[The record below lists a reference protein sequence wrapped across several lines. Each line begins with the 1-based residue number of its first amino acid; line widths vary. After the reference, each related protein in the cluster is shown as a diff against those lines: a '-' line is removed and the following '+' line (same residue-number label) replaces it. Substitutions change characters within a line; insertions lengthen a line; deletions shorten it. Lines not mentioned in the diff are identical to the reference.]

1 MRKKKLLALVL
12 ALAMV
17 FSSNLVSF
25 ATEVEDGEDTE
36 VSTATESEQGT
47 TPVAVTSA
55 ADNEYDTSINIDD
68 ELDSFYNLTSNVKIQ
83 YAAIVEEYEEKGYK
97 DVSEDTQIVLTPEA
111 GVTSSG
117 NVTVESLTGEFVK
130 DKTQKTEN
138 AFLNTKENSY
148 IEYTFDVEK
157 EGLYEIWLD
166 YFTVEDTGAEIQR
179 KFEIDGEAPFD
190 EANTISFYRY
200 FEEDLEDGEVK
211 VNAVKNEVWPKHKE
225 VYLWQ
230 ERAVTDKQGYMT
242 DPLKF
247 YLSAGQHTLRI
258 TYVDQKMYI
267 GNVTLKGA
275 TVYPTYAEV
284 KAEYDK
290 KGYKSATTPAKSI
303 CVNVKNNGKDRIEAE
318 DAAYKNDSTLRRDS
332 DTDPKCSPSSA
343 SERLLNTI
351 GGTRWTDG
359 NRSISWTF
367 EVEESGLYS
376 INMRAKQGYSEGMPS
391 YRQISLDGEIP
402 FDELKE
408 YQFPYSKGWD
418 AYTLENSDGEAYE
431 FYLEKGEHTL
441 TMEIKVGPIYQVIRN
456 TTSLI
461 QELSDLYMKITKI
474 TGTSP
479 DTNYEY
485 NLYRSMPELMG
496 DDGEFAHFAD
506 GLQECVDIISGIS
519 NETTNLETNYNEIIS
534 TFREFAEDPD
544 LVTSNMSDMTEAQT
558 NLGTY
563 IIDMAGQPL
572 LLDYFEILPLE
583 GDNSKFEIATS
594 GFFEKCWYTIRNF
607 LSSFTKDYDAIG
619 GEDTS
624 GLDQVIDVWIA
635 RGTEWGEILKSMIDE
650 DFTLGTGI
658 GVNLNIIPAG
668 QLNAGNTSNLMLA
681 VASGNAPDVAL
692 GVDHTSPVEFA
703 FRDAVL
709 DLSQFDN
716 FDEVKSQFYETMF
729 VPYEYNGGIFGFP
742 ETMDFT
748 CLFYRTDI
756 FKSLKLDVPRTWD
769 DLYQTT
775 LPILYENNM
784 MFSFPVDTTASSN
797 SPTSLRGMTMFLIQ
811 NGGSFYTD
819 DGMYSALDT
828 SQAYLAFKSWTD
840 LYVSYGLDAESNF
853 FTEFRTG
860 TQPVGVGT
868 FATYIQLQEAAPELY
883 GRWEIAPMLGTLRE
897 DGTIDRSM
905 GGISTTS
912 CMIMSQAEKE
922 GHAEAAWKFLSWW
935 MDYET
940 QIKYG
945 RELEATIGT
954 SARWATANIDAFESL
969 PWDET
974 HLQIIKNQM
983 AEANEQPIVL
993 GGYFTT
999 RHLVNAWNRVYMQN
1013 QNPRDALEEAVKEIN
1028 KEIRNK
1034 HEEYGF
1040 MYDDEE

>member
-1 MRKKKLLALVL
+1 MRKKKLLALML

-17 FSSNLVSF
+17 FSNNMVSF
-25 ATEVEDGEDTE
+25 ATEAEGNESTE
-36 VSTATESEQGT
+36 AAAEATGDVQEATEA
-47 TPVAVTSA
+47 TPAATDVA
-55 ADNEYDTSINIDD
+55 DDEYSTSIQVNDD
-68 ELDSFYNLTSNVKIQ
+68 LDSFYDVTSNAKEQ
-83 YAAIVEEYEEKGYK
+83 YANVAEEYEQNGYK
-97 DVSEDTQIVLTPEA
+97 DVSEDTQIVLHPED
-111 GVTSSG
+111 GVTSG
-117 NVTVESLTGEFVK
+117 GAVTVESLTATFVK
-130 DKTQKTEN
+130 DKTEKTEN
-138 AFLNTKENSY
+138 GFLNTKENSY
-148 IEYTFDVEK
+148 IEYSFNVEK
-157 EGLYEIWLD
+157 EGLYEIWMD
-166 YFTVEDTGAEIQR
+166 YFTVEDSGAEIQR

-200 FEEDLEDGEVK
+200 FKEAGPVE
-211 VNAVKNEVWPKHKE
+211 VNAVGNEVWPKHEE

-247 YLSAGQHTLRI
+247 YLTAGTHTLRI

-267 GNVTLKGA
+267 GDVTLKGA
-275 TVYPTYAEV
+275 EVYETYEDV

-290 KGYKSATTPAKSI
+290 KGYKSAEESI
-303 CVNVKNNGKDRIEAE
+303 FFQAE

-332 DTDPKCSPSSA
+332 DTDPKCSPASA

-367 EVEESGLYS
+367 NVEKSGLYT
-376 INMRAKQGYSEGMPS
+376 INMRAKQGYNEGTPS
-391 YRQISLDGEIP
+391 YRQIYLDGEIP
-402 FDELKE
+402 FEEMKL
-408 YQFPYSKGWD
+408 YQFPYADGWS
-418 AYTLENSDGEAYE
+418 AFTLENSDGEAYQ
-431 FYLEKGEHTL
+431 FYLEEGEHTI
-441 TMEIKVGPIYQVIRN
+441 TMEIKVGPIYEVIRK
-456 TTSLI
+456 TTTLI

-474 TGTSP
+474 TGTDP

-506 GLQECVDIISGIS
+506 GLQECVDIIDSIS
-519 NETTNLETNYNEIIS
+519 NANTNLETNYNDIIS

-572 LLDYFEILPLE
+572 LLDYFELLPVE
-583 GDNSKFEIATS
+583 EEFTVATS
-594 GFFEKCWYTIRNF
+594 GFWEKCWYTIRNF

-619 GEDTS
+619 GDDTS
-624 GLDQVIDVWIA
+624 SCDEVIDVWIA
-635 RGTEWGEILKSMIDE
+635 RGTEWGEILKNMIDE
-650 DFTLGTGI
+650 EFTPNTGI

-692 GVDHTSPVEFA
+692 GVDHTSPTEFA
-703 FRDAVL
+703 FREAVL
-709 DLSQFDN
+709 DLSQFED
-716 FDEVKSQFYETMF
+716 FEEMKSQFYETMF
-729 VPYEYNGGIFGFP
+729 VPYEYTNSEGKSGIYGFP

-748 CLFYRTDI
+748 CLYYRTDI
-756 FKSLKLDVPRTWD
+756 FKSLNLEVPRTWD

-775 LPILYENNM
+775 LPVLYENNM
-784 MFSFPVDTTASSN
+784 MFAFPVDTTASSN

-811 NGGSFYTD
+811 NGGSFYTE
-819 DGMYSALDT
+819 DGKYSALD
-828 SQAYLAFKSWTD
+828 SSAAYLAFKSWTD
-840 LYVSYGLDAESNF
+840 LYVSYGLDAETNF

-860 TQPVGVGT
+860 TTPIGVGT
-868 FATYIQLQEAAPELY
+868 FSTYIQLQEAAPELY

-905 GGISTTS
+905 GGISSTS

-922 GHAEAAWKFLSWW
+922 GHADAAWEFLKWW

-945 RELEATIGT
+945 RELEATIGS
-954 SARWATANIDAFESL
+954 SARWATANIAAFESL
-969 PWDET
+969 PWDPD
-974 HLQIIKNQM
+974 HLKIIKNQM

-1034 HEEYGF
+1034 HEEYGI

>member
-1 MRKKKLLALVL
+1 MRNKRLLALVL
-12 ALAMV
+12 AMTLV
-17 FSSNLVSF
+17 FSTNTVSF
-25 ATEVEDGEDTE
+25 ATEATDPETG
-36 VSTATESEQGT
+36 STATGN
-47 TPVAVTSA
+47 AVTA
-55 ADNEYDTSINIDD
+55 AGSEADTGSEYDTSIKVIDD
-68 ELDSFYNLTSNVKIQ
+68 QDELYHLESNYAEQ
-83 YAAIVEEYEEKGYK
+83 YAVIAEGYKEKGYK
-97 DVSEDTQIVLTPEA
+97 DVSEDTQIVLQPEN
-111 GVTSSG
+111 GVTSGGAVS
-117 NVTVESLTGEFVK
+117 VESKTAINVK
-130 DKTQKTEN
+130 DKAEKTAN
-138 AFLNTKENSY
+138 AFLSTKDKDY
-148 IEYTFDVEK
+148 IEYSFNVEK

-166 YFTVEDTGAEIQR
+166 YFAVEDSGAEIQR
-179 KFEIDGEAPFD
+179 RFEIDGEVPFD

-200 FEEDLEDGEVK
+200 FEEAGPVET
-211 VNAVKNEVWPKHKE
+211 NAVGNEVWPKHKE
-225 VYLWQ
+225 VDRWQ
-230 ERAVTDKQGYMT
+230 TRAVTDKQGYQT

-258 TYVDQKMYI
+258 SYVDQKMYI
-267 GNVTLKGA
+267 GTVTLKGA
-275 TVYPTYAEV
+275 KVYKTYAELE
-284 KAEYDK
+284 KEYQ
-290 KGYKSATTPAKSI
+290 G
-303 CVNVKNNGKDRIEAE
+303 KNYNENPEPYEFEAE
-318 DAAYKNDSTLRRDS
+318 EASYKNDSTLRRDS
-332 DTDPKCSPSSA
+332 DTDPKCSPASA
-343 SERLLNTI
+343 SERKLNTI
-351 GGTRWTDG
+351 GGTRWVDG

-367 EVEESGLYS
+367 KVKEDGLYTLS
-376 INMRAKQGYSEGMPS
+376 MRAKQGYNEGMPS
-391 YRQISLDGEIP
+391 YRQISIDGEIP
-402 FDELKE
+402 FEEMKL
-408 YQFPYSKGWD
+408 YQFPYSSGWD
-418 AYTLENSDGEAYE
+418 GYTLGEKDEKGDLKEDGAYK
-431 FYLEKGEHTL
+431 FYLEKGEHTI
-441 TMEIKVGPIYQVIRN
+441 TMEIKVGPIYEVIRN
-456 TTSLI
+456 TTTLI

-485 NLYRSMPELMG
+485 NLYRTMPELMG
-496 DDGEFAHFAD
+496 DDGEFAHLAD
-506 GLQECVDIISGIS
+506 GLEECANIMESIS
-519 NETTNLETNYNEIIS
+519 NSTTTMETNYREIIS
-534 TFREFAEDPD
+534 TFRDFAKDPD
-544 LVTSNMSDMTEAQT
+544 LVVGNMSDMTEAQT

-572 LLDYFEILPLE
+572 LIDYFVLRPASEKGELKVE
-583 GDNSKFEIATS
+583 KS
-594 GFFEKCWYTIRNF
+594 GFFEKCWYTIQNF
-607 LSSFTKDYDAIG
+607 LASFTKDYDAIG

-624 GLDQVIDVWIA
+624 GYDEVIDVWIA

-650 DFTLGTGI
+650 DFTASTNI
-658 GVNLNIIPAG
+658 GVNVNIIPAG

-709 DLSQFDN
+709 DLSQFSD
-716 FDEVKSQFYETMF
+716 FEEIKSQFYETMF
-729 VPYEYNGGIFGFP
+729 VPYEHNGGIYGFP

-748 CLFYRTDI
+748 CLYYRSDI
-756 FKSLKLDVPRTWD
+756 FKNLKLEVPRTWD

-775 LPILYENNM
+775 LPVLYENNM
-784 MFSFPVDTTASSN
+784 MFAFPVDTTASSN

-811 NGGSFYTD
+811 NGGQFYSD
-819 DGMYSALDT
+819 DGKYSALDT
-828 SQAYLAFKSWTD
+828 PEAYQAFKSWTD
-840 LYVSYGLDAESNF
+840 LYVSYGIDAESNF

-860 TQPVGVGT
+860 TTPLGVGT

-883 GRWEIAPMLGTLRE
+883 GRWKIAPMLGSLQE

-912 CMIMSQAEKE
+912 SMIMSQAKDRGRE
-922 GHAEAAWKFLSWW
+922 EAAWKFLKWW

-945 RELEATIGT
+945 RELEATIGS

-969 PWDET
+969 PWDSDD
-974 HLQIIKNQM
+974 LRIIKNQM

-1028 KEIRNK
+1028 KEIRTK

>member
-17 FSSNLVSF
+17 FSNNLVSF
-25 ATEVEDGEDTE
+25 ATEAEGNEDAGASTTSEGQQE
-36 VSTATESEQGT
+36 V
-47 TPVAVTSA
+47 TPRAAEVA
-55 ADNEYDTSINIDD
+55 DD
-68 ELDSFYNLTSNVKIQ
+68 EYSTLIDINDDLDSFYDLDSNSKEQ
-83 YAAIVEEYEEKGYK
+83 YAAIAEEYVRNGYE
-97 DVSEDTQIVLTPEA
+97 DVSEDTQIVLTPESGA
-111 GVTSSG
+111 TSG
-117 NVTVESLTGEFVK
+117 GAVTVESKTGKSVK
-130 DKTQKTEN
+130 EQKDKTEN
-138 AFLNTKENSY
+138 AFLSTKETGY
-148 IEYTFDVEK
+148 IEYSFNVEK
-157 EGLYEIWLD
+157 EGLYEIWMD

-200 FEEDLEDGEVK
+200 FQEAGPVE
-211 VNAVKNEVWPKHKE
+211 VNAVGNEVWPKHEE

-258 TYVDQKMYI
+258 TYVDQQMYI

-275 TVYPTYAEV
+275 KQYATYAEV
-284 KAEYDK
+284 AADYKK
-290 KGYKSATTPAKSI
+290 KGYEAAKKAI
-303 CVNVKNNGKDRIEAE
+303 TFEAE
-318 DAAYKNDSTLRRDS
+318 DASYKNDSTLRRDS
-332 DTDPKCSPSSA
+332 DTDPKCSPASA

-351 GGTRWTDG
+351 GGTRWVDG
-359 NRSISWTF
+359 NRSLSWTF
-367 EVEESGLYS
+367 EVKENGLYAIS
-376 INMRAKQGYSEGMPS
+376 MRAKQGYNEGMPS
-391 YRQISLDGEIP
+391 YRQILIDGEIP
-402 FDELKE
+402 FEEMKE
-408 YQFPYSKGWD
+408 YQFAYSNGWNG
-418 AYTLENSDGEAYE
+418 YTLEDAETGEAYE
-431 FYLEKGEHTL
+431 FYLEKGKHTL
-441 TMEIKVGPIYQVIRN
+441 TMEIKVGPIYQVIRK

-479 DTNYEY
+479 DPNYEY

-496 DDGEFAHFAD
+496 KDGEFAHFAD
-506 GLQECVDIISGIS
+506 GLQECVDIIHDIS
-519 NETTNLETNYNEIIS
+519 NETTNLETNYKEIIS
-534 TFREFAEDPD
+534 TFREFQEDPD
-544 LVTSNMSDMTEAQT
+544 LVTGNMSDMTEAQT

-572 LLDYFEILPLE
+572 LLDYFELSRKRPNGE
-583 GDNSKFEIATS
+583 KFEVPKS
-594 GFFEKCWYTIRNF
+594 GFWEKCWYTIQNF
-607 LSSFTKDYDAIG
+607 ISSFTKDYDAIG
-619 GEDTS
+619 GESTE
-624 GLDQVIDVWIA
+624 GLDKVIDVWIA
-635 RGTEWGEILKSMIDE
+635 RGTEWGEILKNMIDE
-650 DFTLGTGI
+650 DFTPNTGI

-703 FRDAVL
+703 FREAVL
-709 DLSQFDN
+709 DLSQFSD
-716 FDEVKSQFYETMF
+716 FEEMKTQFYETMF
-729 VPYEYNGGIFGFP
+729 VPYEYNGGIYGFP

-748 CLFYRTDI
+748 CLYYRNDI
-756 FKSLKLDVPRTWD
+756 FKSLNLDVPRTWD

-775 LPILYENNM
+775 LPVLYENNM
-784 MFSFPVDTTASSN
+784 MFAFPVDTTASSN

-828 SQAYLAFKSWTD
+828 PEAYQAFKSWTD
-840 LYVSYGLDAESNF
+840 LYVSYGLDAEANF
-853 FTEFRTG
+853 FTEFRSG
-860 TQPVGVGT
+860 TTPIGVGT

-883 GRWEIAPMLGTLRE
+883 GRWSIAPMLGTLRE

-905 GGISTTS
+905 GGISSTS

-922 GHAEAAWKFLSWW
+922 GNAESSWQFLKWW

-945 RELEATIGT
+945 RELEATIGA

-974 HLQIIKNQM
+974 DLKIIKNQM

-1040 MYDDEE
+1040 VYDDEE

>member
-17 FSSNLVSF
+17 FSSNMVSF
-25 ATEVEDGEDTE
+25 ATEAEGNEGAEAAAADEAQEATPAAVDT
-36 VSTATESEQGT
+36 G
-47 TPVAVTSA
+47 
-55 ADNEYDTSINIDD
+55 DNEYSTGIDINDD
-68 ELDSFYNLTSNVKIQ
+68 LESFYNLTSNVKVQ
-83 YAAIVEEYEEKGYK
+83 YATVADEYEEKGYK
-97 DVSEDTQIVLTPEA
+97 DVPEDAQIVLTPET
-111 GVTSSG
+111 GVTSG
-117 NVTVESLTGEFVK
+117 GAVTVESLTGEFVK
-130 DKTQKTEN
+130 DKTNKTEN
-138 AFLNTKENSY
+138 GFLSTKENDY
-148 IEYTFDVEK
+148 IEYSFNVEK
-157 EGLYEIWLD
+157 EGLYEIWMD

-200 FEEDLEDGEVK
+200 FKEAGPVE
-211 VNAVKNEVWPKHKE
+211 VNAVGNEVWPKHEE

-275 TVYPTYAEV
+275 KVYDKYEDV
-284 KAEYDK
+284 KADYDK
-290 KGYKSATTPAKSI
+290 QGYKSATETISF
-303 CVNVKNNGKDRIEAE
+303 EAE

-332 DTDPKCSPSSA
+332 DTDPKCSPASA
-343 SERLLNTI
+343 AERLLNTI

-367 EVEESGLYS
+367 EVKETGLYT
-376 INMRAKQGYSEGMPS
+376 INMRAKQGYNEGTPS
-391 YRQISLDGEIP
+391 YRQILLDGEIP
-402 FDELKE
+402 FEEMKL
-408 YQFPYSKGWD
+408 YQFPYANGWN
-418 AYTLENSDGEAYE
+418 AYTLENEDGEAYQ
-431 FYLEKGEHTL
+431 FYLEKGTHTI
-441 TMEIKVGPIYQVIRN
+441 TMEIKVGPIYEVIRK
-456 TTSLI
+456 TTDLI
-461 QELSDLYMKITKI
+461 QELSDLYMKITRI

-506 GLQECVDIISGIS
+506 GLQECVDILEEIS
-519 NETTNLETNYNEIIS
+519 NATTNLETNYNEIIS
-534 TFREFAEDPD
+534 SFREFAEDPD
-544 LVTSNMSDMTEAQT
+544 LVTSNISDMTEAQT
-558 NLGTY
+558 NLGSY

-572 LLDYFEILPLE
+572 LLDYFELLPVDE
-583 GDNSKFEIATS
+583 EFKVETS
-594 GFFEKCWYTIRNF
+594 GFWEKCWYTIRNF

-619 GEDTS
+619 GEDTA
-624 GLDQVIDVWIA
+624 GCDEVIDVWIA
-635 RGTEWGEILKSMIDE
+635 RGTEWGEILKNMIDE
-650 DFTLGTGI
+650 DFTPNTGV

-709 DLSQFDN
+709 DLSKFDN
-716 FDEVKSQFYETMF
+716 FEEVKSQFYDTMF

-748 CLFYRTDI
+748 CLYYRTDI
-756 FKSLKLDVPRTWD
+756 FKSLNLEVPRTWD

-775 LPILYENNM
+775 LPVLYENNM
-784 MFSFPVDTTASSN
+784 MFAFPVDTTASSN

-811 NGGSFYTD
+811 NGGSFYTE
-819 DGMYSALDT
+819 DGMYSALD
-828 SQAYLAFKSWTD
+828 SSEAYLAFKSWTD
-840 LYVSYGLDAESNF
+840 LYVSYGLDAETNF

-860 TQPVGVGT
+860 TTPIGVGT
-868 FATYIQLQEAAPELY
+868 FSTYIQLQEAAPELY

-922 GHAEAAWKFLSWW
+922 GHAEAAWEFLSWW

-945 RELEATIGT
+945 RELEATIGS

-969 PWDET
+969 PWDAD
-974 HLQIIKNQM
+974 HLKIIKNQM